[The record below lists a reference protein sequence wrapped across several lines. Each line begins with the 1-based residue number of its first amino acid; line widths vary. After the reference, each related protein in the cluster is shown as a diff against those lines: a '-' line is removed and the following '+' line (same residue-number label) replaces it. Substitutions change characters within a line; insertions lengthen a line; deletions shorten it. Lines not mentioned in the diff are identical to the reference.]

1 MLPVGTVSSSTLF
14 FLSEIAQSTRQHS
27 LKFQLGYR
35 VSPMRS
41 PTYEDKLHIGAFGM
55 GMQNSNQ
62 MKSKIPRAPVIGLI
76 KKSLLGNLA

>member
-1 MLPVGTVSSSTLF
+1 
-14 FLSEIAQSTRQHS
+14 
-27 LKFQLGYR
+27 
-35 VSPMRS
+35 MRS
-41 PTYEDKLHIGAFGM
+41 PTYEDKLHIVAFGM